1 MTDRPARSPLPR
13 VHALGVL
20 LALAALLPL
29 AAQAQSFDA
38 ATRTVTV
45 APSGGGDDTPAVQ
58 AALDACVAF
67 GPDCTVQLE
76 EGLFRTRQLLA
87 YDFHG
92 AFRGAGREATVIEPF
107 GVFPVNDD
115 DNVVGRPPTPENPW
129 PTHVAFVGGDVTVS
143 DLTLRMTGEAPAEP
157 WTIRDMTFDV
167 MAHSLVITGDAAD
180 ARIERVAF
188 EGGEGSFQG
197 YNLIQGVYIQGSLP
211 EPAADGMRPLRGTFV
226 VRDSTFTSMGWG
238 SPLSNLEDALVL
250 IAGNRYENV
259 ATALDTLDLSGTT
272 VEIRGNTVEGAG
284 IGFDFIQGVFGAPEI
299 ASRVIVHDNDLRG
312 IDGLGI
318 GVSGAEGAAPVR
330 ALVADNRIALTGD
343 AVGVGARGAED
354 GHVVDNVVTGE
365 GRAGVALGEAPDD
378 GSPAQPVTG
387 WTVAG
392 NDLAGF
398 TAQGAGIVLGPG
410 SDGLTVACDGSEGVR
425 DEGRGNRV
433 VCPE

>member
-1 MTDRPARSPLPR
+1 MPDRPVRSPFAR
-13 VHALGVL
+13 DRALGALVVL
-20 LALAALLPL
+20 GSFLASVS
-29 AAQAQSFDA
+29 QAQSFDA

-45 APSGGGDDTPAVQ
+45 APSGGDDTPAVQ

-67 GPDCTVQLE
+67 GPGCTVQLE
-76 EGLFRTRQLLA
+76 EGTFRTRQLVA

-107 GVFPVNDD
+107 GVFPVNDNE
-115 DNVVGRPPTPENPW
+115 NVVGRPPTPENPW

-143 DLTLRMTGEAPAEP
+143 DLTLRMTGAAPAEP

-211 EPAADGMRPLRGTFV
+211 EAEGDGMRPLRGTFV
-226 VRDSTFTSMGWG
+226 VRDGTFRSMGWG
-238 SPLSNLEDALVL
+238 SPLSNLEDSLVL

-259 ATALDTLDLSGTT
+259 STALDTLDLSGTT

-284 IGFDFIQGVFGAPEI
+284 IGFDFIQGVFGTPERD
-299 ASRVIVHDNDLRG
+299 SRVIVHDNDLRG
-312 IDGLGI
+312 IGGLGV
-318 GVSGAEGAAPVR
+318 GVSGAEGSAPVR
-330 ALVADNRIALTGD
+330 ALVANNRIGLTGD
-343 AVGVGARGAED
+343 AVGVGGRGAED
-354 GHVVDNVVTGE
+354 GHVVENVLTGE
-365 GRAGVALGEAPDD
+365 GRAGVALGEAPEA
-378 GSPAQPVTG
+378 GAPAEPVTG

-392 NDLAGF
+392 NDLSSLAASQAGV
-398 TAQGAGIVLGPG
+398 VLGPG
-410 SDGLTVACDGSEGVR
+410 SDGLTVVCDASEAVQNDGS
-425 DEGRGNRV
+425 GNRV